1 MLNDKM
7 KLKAIFLIKLLKKIK
22 MMKKIYKNLAKIL
35 KYNNNK
41 INYKSKN
48 LLKLKILQI
57 FL

>member
-48 LLKLKILQI
+48 LLKLKIL
-57 FL
+57 